1 MLCLIAM
8 GVPAGAGASSE
19 TPIELWYRTPASQW
33 VEALPAGNGHMGA
46 MVYGGVGEERVQ
58 FNEGTLWLGEPQDYS
73 HPGAKEYL
81 PRIRKLLF
89 DGERKQAEALAMRRF
104 MSQPLRQ
111 LPYQPFGDL
120 HLSFSH
126 AGEATDYRRSLNL
139 DTATATTEYTVAGVR
154 YTREVFA
161 SYPDRV
167 VAIRLTA
174 SQPGALNFSASLT
187 SPHEESRCTSL
198 DGTTLALSGKPAPC
212 VFENSE
218 DPPVPSALKFEARLR
233 ARTQGGTM
241 RNEGGVLTIAGA
253 DAVTLLLTAATSYVD
268 FEDISGDP
276 GVKCAKVLDEAGDR
290 SVEDLLARHQA
301 DHQSL
306 FRKVSLTLDG
316 PPVNL
321 PTNERIVQ
329 SAASP
334 DPGLDAL
341 LFHYGRYL
349 LIACSRPGGQPA
361 NLQGIWNDQ
370 LMPPWDSKYT
380 ININTEMNY
389 WPAEPTNLAECHLPL
404 FDALDELAISGAR
417 VAKEHYG
424 CRGWVVHHNFD
435 LWRGAA
441 PINHADHGIWP
452 TGGAWLCQHLWW
464 HYQYSGDRVFLE
476 KRAYPLIKGAAL
488 FFTDYLVED
497 PRNDKKWLISGPSN
511 SPEQGGLVMGPTMDH
526 QIIRDLLSNAI
537 SAAQI
542 LGVDADLQ
550 DQWSRIRARI
560 APNQVGKHGQLQE
573 WLEDRDNP
581 KNDHRHVSHLW
592 GLHPGSEITPDT
604 PELFNAAR
612 QSLLYRGNGGTGWS
626 MAWKVNLWARLG
638 DGNHAR
644 LMLGNM
650 LQLVENGEKNY
661 QHGGIYP
668 NLFDAHPP
676 FQIDGN
682 FGACAGIAEMLM
694 QSHQGYIRL
703 LPALPE
709 AWPNGQ
715 VTGLRARGGIEVD
728 LSWAE
733 GKLIEACIR
742 SVAGGAG
749 ELRYGDTRHP
759 VALKQGESLRWNG
772 VE

>member
-1 MLCLIAM
+1 
-8 GVPAGAGASSE
+8 
-19 TPIELWYRTPASQW
+19 
-33 VEALPAGNGHMGA
+33 
-46 MVYGGVGEERVQ
+46 
-58 FNEGTLWLGEPQDYS
+58 
-73 HPGAKEYL
+73 
-81 PRIRKLLF
+81 
-89 DGERKQAEALAMRRF
+89 
-104 MSQPLRQ
+104 
-111 LPYQPFGDL
+111 
-120 HLSFSH
+120 
-126 AGEATDYRRSLNL
+126 
-139 DTATATTEYTVAGVR
+139 
-154 YTREVFA
+154 
-161 SYPDRV
+161 
-167 VAIRLTA
+167 
-174 SQPGALNFSASLT
+174 
-187 SPHEESRCTSL
+187 
-198 DGTTLALSGKPAPC
+198 
-212 VFENSE
+212 
-218 DPPVPSALKFEARLR
+218 
-233 ARTQGGTM
+233 
-241 RNEGGVLTIAGA
+241 
-253 DAVTLLLTAATSYVD
+253 VD

-276 GVKCAKVLDEAGDR
+276 GAKCAKALDEAGDR

-301 DHQSL
+301 DHQAL
-306 FRKVSLTLDG
+306 FRRVSLTLEG
-316 PPVNL
+316 PQVNL
-321 PTNERIVQ
+321 PTNDRIVQ
-329 SAASP
+329 SAVLP

-389 WPAEPTNLAECHLPL
+389 WPAEPANLAECHLPL
-404 FDALDELAISGAR
+404 FDALDELAVSGAR

-464 HYQYSGDRVFLE
+464 HYQYSGDRNFLE
-476 KRAYPLIKGAAL
+476 QRAYPLIKGAAL

-537 SAAQI
+537 AAAQI

-550 DQWSRIRARI
+550 AQWADIRARI
-560 APNQVGKHGQLQE
+560 TPNQVGKHGQLQE
-573 WLEDRDNP
+573 WLEDVDNP

-592 GLHPGSEITPDT
+592 GLHPGSEIIVDT
-604 PELFNAAR
+604 PELFNATR
-612 QSLLYRGNGGTGWS
+612 QSLLYRGDGGTGWS

-638 DGNHAR
+638 DGNHSR

-650 LQLVENGEKNY
+650 LQLVESGEKNY

-682 FGACAGIAEMLM
+682 FGACAGIVEMLM
-694 QSHQGYIRL
+694 QSHQGHIQL
-703 LPALPE
+703 LPALPD
-709 AWPNGQ
+709 AWPSGS
-715 VTGLRARGGIEVD
+715 VTGLRARGGFEVD
-728 LSWAE
+728 LAWAE
-733 GKLIEACIR
+733 GKLKEA
-742 SVAGGAG
+742 SVRAKSGGTG
-749 ELRYGDTRHP
+749 ELRYGDARRP
-759 VALKQGESLRWNG
+759 VALSPGESLQWNG
-772 VE
+772 AE